1 MRNTQGA
8 ERVPEP
14 KDKLGVNLI
23 SKEEYDML
31 SARFRKSDGSEM
43 QPEEV
48 QGYYKN
54 KIKYS
59 VKTVNDFIMKTRKTA
74 VLDKFFKQSDLN
86 FSGLKKLFDK
96 LFRIIRG

>member
-1 MRNTQGA
+1 M
-8 ERVPEP
+8 PEP

-31 SARFRKSDGSEM
+31 SARFRKPDGSEM

>member
-43 QPEEV
+43 QPEEPPQKP
-48 QGYYKN
+48 QGKSN
-54 KIKYS
+54 
-59 VKTVNDFIMKTRKTA
+59 
-74 VLDKFFKQSDLN
+74 LH
-86 FSGLKKLFDK
+86 
-96 LFRIIRG
+96 